1 MCMAWLRCGFG
12 PRHIFNYAVWMTR
25 IVVVVFALTI
35 PLVLAG
41 PSEAAVVLKFEPRTA
56 LPGTTIDVR
65 SVGQSLAGDRFEVL
79 LAPSQRVADEAS
91 GAGVM
96 SDPRLVRIGH
106 LAADGPAAD
115 RFTFT
120 VPNVEPGKYV
130 AVLHCRGCGSGGA
143 SLTALGRFRVT
154 AGSRLAATGPQ
165 LGMFAVAAGL
175 LLGAGQVLVGLVY
188 LVRRRA
194 QSTSI

>member
-1 MCMAWLRCGFG
+1 ML
-12 PRHIFNYAVWMTR
+12 
-25 IVVVVFALTI
+25 VFAVTVL
-35 PLVLAG
+35 LVLAG

-79 LAPSQRVADEAS
+79 LAPSQRVADDAS

-96 SDPRLVRIGH
+96 SDPRLVRIGR
-106 LAADGPAAD
+106 LAAEGPAAD

-120 VPNVEPGKYV
+120 VPSVEPGKYV

-154 AGSRLAATGPQ
+154 AGSQLPATGSDSRI
-165 LGMFAVAAGL
+165 LLVTAGAL
-175 LLGAGQVLVGLVY
+175 MVVGQIVMTFSRRSRRDLSCRSRTRSPVLDRY
-188 LVRRRA
+188 
-194 QSTSI
+194 